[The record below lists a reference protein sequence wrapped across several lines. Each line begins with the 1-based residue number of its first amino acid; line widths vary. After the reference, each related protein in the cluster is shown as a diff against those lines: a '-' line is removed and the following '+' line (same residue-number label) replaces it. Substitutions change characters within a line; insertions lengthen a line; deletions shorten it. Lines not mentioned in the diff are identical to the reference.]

1 MQSFDFTICA
11 EHCQLMDFLSTAQT
25 QDEIPKWRRNTVQC
39 TCSLYAG
46 PPEPPSEC
54 QVLNQTQAELAVE
67 CRLGYRKWQLE
78 ISQTLLQN
86 HLSTVSSV

>member
-1 MQSFDFTICA
+1 MSAYGFPLYCA
-11 EHCQLMDFLSTAQT
+11 DA
-25 QDEIPKWRRNTVQC
+25 RRNSKMVAQYC

-78 ISQTLLQN
+78 IGQTLLQN